1 VVGKLEMIVGPM
13 RSNKTAELLR
23 RIEIRRQYA
32 HQYVLL
38 LKPSADT
45 KAAAGWIE
53 SRNPNGCGKMEA
65 VEFPSTDPWSILP
78 ILEST
83 EQRIGKRIECIAI
96 DEGQFVSDLFLF
108 TKRLLQWGHDVI
120 VSGLELDFR
129 GMPFGEMLQLSWLV
143 RTYAGNLTELV
154 AYCSCGAKAL
164 YPQRLVDGKPAA
176 YSSPI
181 IMAGDNYEPRCD
193 EHFILPGRPH

>member
-1 VVGKLEMIVGPM
+1 MPGKLEMIVGPM

-23 RIEIRRQYA
+23 RIETRRQYA
-32 HQYVLL
+32 KQYVLV

-45 KAAAGWIE
+45 KAAAGWVE
-53 SRNPNGCGKMEA
+53 SCNCNGCGKMEA
-65 VEFPSTDPWSILP
+65 VEFPNADPWSILP
-78 ILEST
+78 ILAAT
-83 EQRIGKRIECIAI
+83 ELQIGKRVECIAI
-96 DEGQFVSDLFLF
+96 DEGQFVHDLFLF
-108 TKRLLQWGHDVI
+108 TKRLLQQGYDVL

-164 YPQRLVDGKPAA
+164 YPQRLVDGKPAS

-193 EHFILPGRPH
+193 EHFVLPGRPH